1 MFNPRGPM
9 RFGVLLFS
17 FLLTLPFSAC
27 AEVVSSEH
35 TEVEL
40 VSETLSI
47 QPGVPFWAA
56 LRMKMDERWHT
67 YWRNPGDSGIPT
79 EIRWQLPEGFS
90 AGETQWPAPKKVD
103 LPPLAVYAYEDE
115 VFLLAKIT
123 PPAGLIPGPQ
133 QTLKAQ
139 AFWLECEV
147 NCIPGDASLSLEL
160 PVSAETPE
168 PDLRWVEAFAR
179 ARSELPLSSSDWSV
193 KAEANETQIRIFI
206 SQAEASLPLKNV
218 SFFPYDEKLIHH
230 PAPQYFSAVPG
241 GYELI
246 VERSKL
252 RKGAVDS
259 LRGILV
265 SKEGWR
271 GSGSE
276 KSLEINVPA
285 PLVET
290 RWAGGEAGSMTAVF
304 AVLLAFAGGL
314 LLNLMPC
321 VFPVISLKILHF
333 VETARESRGRMLMQ
347 GGAFTLG
354 VLVSFWILAGALL
367 ILRSAGQ
374 EIGWGFQLQ
383 NPGVVAA
390 LACLFFVLALNLF
403 GFFEVGLSLTSAGSG
418 VSRHSGLS
426 GVFFNGVLA
435 TVVATPCTAP
445 FMGSALGYAVTRSAA
460 EALVIFTA
468 LGAGMAAPYLL
479 LCAFPQWIR
488 KLPKPGK
495 WMDQLKKI
503 FGVFILATALWLLW
517 VLDLQAGRSA
527 LKGLAAG
534 WVLLFTAGFFYGRL
548 QRQADRK
555 NLPALFLILMLGAG
569 GAAMPFFFLN
579 SSNTVSREGS
589 YGSGWEKFSEVRL
602 SELREAGRP
611 VFVDFTAAWCLTCQ
625 VNERVVLDS
634 SRVRERFE
642 ALGVTLLKADWT
654 SRDPEITRALA
665 GHGRSSVPFYV
676 LYGTEK
682 GAKPVYLPEILTAPV
697 VLEALEK
704 LSGGRAI
711 E

>member
-1 MFNPRGPM
+1 M
-9 RFGVLLFS
+9 RFAVLLFS
-17 FLLTLPFSAC
+17 FLLTLPFSAR
-27 AEVVSSEH
+27 AEIVSSEH
-35 TEVEL
+35 TEAEL

-79 EIRWQLPEGFS
+79 EIRWELPEGFS
-90 AGETQWPAPKKVD
+90 AGETQWPVPKKVD
-103 LPPLAVYAYEDE
+103 LPPLAVYAYEGE

-123 PPAGLIPGPQ
+123 PPADLVPGSSQ
-133 QTLKAQ
+133 ALKAQ

-160 PVSAETPE
+160 PVTAETPE

-179 ARSELPLSSSDWSV
+179 TRAELPLSSSGWSV
-193 KAEANETQIRIFI
+193 TAETNEKQIRIFI
-206 SQAEASLPLKNV
+206 SQAEASSPLSGV
-218 SFFPYDEKLIHH
+218 SFFPYDEKLIDH
-230 PAPQYFSAVPG
+230 PSAQRFSAVPG

-246 VERSKL
+246 VERSRL

-259 LRGILV
+259 LQGILV
-265 SKEGWR
+265 SKDGWR
-271 GSGSE
+271 GRGSE
-276 KSLEINVPA
+276 KSLEIDVPA

-290 RWAGGEAGSMTAVF
+290 RWAGGETGSMTAVL
-304 AVLLAFAGGL
+304 AALLAFAGGL

-333 VETARESRGRMLMQ
+333 VETARESRARMLMQ

-354 VLVSFWILAGALL
+354 VLVSFWILAAALL

-390 LACLFFVLALNLF
+390 LASLFFVLSLNLF

-418 VSRHSGLS
+418 ASRHSGLS

-435 TVVATPCTAP
+435 TIVATPCTAP

-479 LCAFPQWIR
+479 LSAFPQWIR

-503 FGVFILATALWLLW
+503 FGIFILATALWLVW
-517 VLDLQAGRSA
+517 VLDLQAGRTA

-534 WVLLFTAGFFYGRL
+534 WMLLFTAGFFYGRL
-548 QRQADRK
+548 QRRGDRK
-555 NLPALFLILMLGAG
+555 NIPLFFLILLLGAA
-569 GAAMPFFFLN
+569 GAGLPFFFLN
-579 SSNTVSREGS
+579 PAGTVSQNAS
-589 YGSGWEKFSEVRL
+589 QDSGWEKFSEARL
-602 SELREAGRP
+602 RELLEAGRP
-611 VFVDFTAAWCLTCQ
+611 VLVDFTAAWCLTCQ

-634 SRVRERFE
+634 SRVRERFNV
-642 ALGVTLLKADWT
+642 LGVTLLKADWT

-665 GHGRSSVPFYV
+665 GYGRSSVPFYV
-676 LYGTEK
+676 LYGRGK
-682 GAKPVYLPEILTAPV
+682 GQEPVYLPEILTASI

-704 LSGGRAI
+704 IPEPETLNNP
-711 E
+711 